1 MRDGHHNKSDKPTPD
16 QAPRRAD
23 HAPALPDLRDHAG
36 GSPAHDAVD
45 MPRVLIAVAS
55 RVERESL
62 TAKLTRRG
70 MVVEPVSTPA
80 EAIAA
85 IATERFD
92 LAMVQQAMG
101 RGRGLELVRSLH
113 ELDGGLGVV
122 MLARKAS
129 LDDAVCAMREG
140 VLDFV
145 VGTIDTAALTARVE
159 RAIDRA
165 RFDRRQHERATTPT
179 TGSAALTTPLP
190 PHADSDAD
198 LLTAYHDLAEQMAS
212 VGLTAEFN
220 SLIRQELDLESLL
233 RTVLEFVLA
242 KLGPTNAAIFLPS
255 TTGDY
260 SLGAYVNY
268 DCPRDTAEVLLDH
281 LASVVPE
288 RFEDEPHAV
297 LMRSEQALFER
308 FDNHADWLDGHAVAC
323 LSCRHDD
330 ECLAVL
336 TFFRDR
342 RTGFSD
348 EHVTM
353 LDAISSLFA
362 EQLARVIHIH
372 HRHLPKDQWAFDA
385 HDAHDAHDPHDAD
398 GADDYESNDSDTPDQ
413 DAWDDGADDFG
424 LAA

>member
-1 MRDGHHNKSDKPTPD
+1 MTNAHPNQSGRPGPERAGVRPD
-16 QAPRRAD
+16 QP
-23 HAPALPDLRDHAG
+23 LPGNDAG
-36 GSPAHDAVD
+36 L
-45 MPRVLIAVAS
+45 PRVLVVVAS

-62 TAKLTRRG
+62 TAKLTSRG

-80 EAIAA
+80 DALAA

-101 RGRGLELVRSLH
+101 RGRGLELVRGMR
-113 ELDGGLGVV
+113 ELDGGLGVM
-122 MLARKAS
+122 MLAKKAN
-129 LDDAVCAMREG
+129 LDDAVGAMREG

-145 VGTIDTAALTARVE
+145 IGSIDTAALTARVE
-159 RAIDRA
+159 HAVDRA
-165 RFDRRQHERATTPT
+165 RRDRGRQEQSAPQQRRASELATQ
-179 TGSAALTTPLP
+179 LPLESV
-190 PHADSDAD
+190 DESD
-198 LLTAYHDLAEQMAS
+198 LLTAYQDLAEQMAC
-212 VGLTAEFN
+212 VGLIAEFN

-233 RTVLEFVLA
+233 RTVLEFMLA

-281 LASVVPE
+281 LASVVPD
-288 RFEDEPHAV
+288 RFEDEPRTV
-297 LMRSEQALFER
+297 LMRSERALIDR
-308 FDNHADWLDGHAVAC
+308 LGDHADWLDGHAVAC
-323 LSCRHDD
+323 LGCHHDD

-348 EHVTM
+348 EHVAM
-353 LDAISSLFA
+353 LDATATVFA

-372 HRHLPKDQWAFDA
+372 HRHLPKDQWAGGEFDL
-385 HDAHDAHDPHDAD
+385 DERD
-398 GADDYESNDSDTPDQ
+398 DQ
-413 DAWDDGADDFG
+413 DAKDREAWDDGADDFG

>member
-1 MRDGHHNKSDKPTPD
+1 MSEGHPNKSDKPTPD
-16 QAPRRAD
+16 RAPNRAD
-23 HAPALPDLRDHAG
+23 HAPAIPDLSLDTG
-36 GSPAHDAVD
+36 DSPVHDAVNV
-45 MPRVLIAVAS
+45 PRVLVAVSS

-62 TAKLTRRG
+62 TAKLTSRG
-70 MVVEPVSTPA
+70 MFVEPVSTPA

-92 LAMVQQAMG
+92 LAMVQQAIG

-113 ELDGGLGVV
+113 ELDRGLGVV
-122 MLARKAS
+122 MLARKAN

-140 VLDFV
+140 VLDYV
-145 VGTIDTAALTARVE
+145 IGAVDTAALTE
-159 RAIDRA
+159 RIDNAIGRA
-165 RFDRRQHERATTPT
+165 RSDRRQQDR
-179 TGSAALTTPLP
+179 TGAPSAGSTALSTPLP
-190 PHADSDAD
+190 PHADSEAD
-198 LLTAYHDLAEQMAS
+198 LLTAYHDLAEQMAC

-288 RFEDEPHAV
+288 RFEDEPHTV
-297 LMRSEQALFER
+297 LMRSEHALIER

-323 LSCRHDD
+323 LACRHDD

-336 TFFRDR
+336 AFFRDR

-348 EHVTM
+348 EHVSM
-353 LDAISSLFA
+353 LDSISGLFA

-372 HRHLPKDQWAFDA
+372 HRHLPKDQWALG
-385 HDAHDAHDPHDAD
+385 AHDPCEF
-398 GADDYESNDSDTPDQ
+398 DDQDDSDAPDH